1 MSYVDKNLIPGESI
15 LYRTG
20 LHWVVLVW
28 PLLLAEVVGVPA
40 IYLVLT
46 LMRSRSASSD
56 PAGVVGLCVLV
67 LGVTAVLAGILRRST
82 TEMAV
87 TNKRVVVKTGI
98 LSRRT
103 YEILLP
109 KVESI
114 HVDEGLLGRLLG
126 YGSVIFR
133 GIGGTPEPF
142 RRVACPLE
150 LRRQV
155 HHQIEAYEE
164 SARAPLASPRRS

>member
-1 MSYVDKNLIPGESI
+1 
-15 LYRTG
+15 
-20 LHWVVLVW
+20 
-28 PLLLAEVVGVPA
+28 VPA
-40 IYLVLT
+40 IYVVLM
-46 LMRSRSASSD
+46 LMKSRSASSD
-56 PAGVVGLCVLV
+56 PAGLVGLSVLV

-114 HVDEGLLGRLLG
+114 HVDEGLLGRVLG
-126 YGSVIFR
+126 YGSVVFR
-133 GIGGTPEPF
+133 GIGGTPGSF

-164 SARAPLASPRRS
+164 GSRGRLALHRRDQ